1 MSKTKLIVA
10 VFAAVIAI
18 SAVASATASAGW
30 RVGGV
35 LLAAGSKQKLMTSG
49 IVEQPALLQGGG
61 AEISCGRVGQ
71 EDITGVAPEIEGTN
85 KGSATSVTFHECV
98 GSGVC
103 PIAGNTITTVPV
115 LITELTLDG
124 TLAVKGAFVPETKT
138 TFTTIKFEGAEC
150 ALLGTQPVT
159 GKASFLAFT
168 GQDERTF
175 QSVLLF
181 SEAGKLK
188 IGSSEAKL
196 HGRGLLSTAN
206 LVPWSFI

>member
-10 VFAAVIAI
+10 VFAAMVAI
-18 SAVASATASAGW
+18 SAVTSATAFAGW
-30 RVGGV
+30 KVGGTE
-35 LLAAGSKQKLMTSG
+35 LAAGAKQKLMTSG
-49 IVEQPALLQGGG
+49 IVEQPAILEGIGFK
-61 AEISCGRVGQ
+61 ITCGRTGK

-85 KGSATSVTFHECV
+85 KGGATSVTFHECAGEEPCAI
-98 GSGVC
+98 GS
-103 PIAGNTITTVPV
+103 NTITTVPV
-115 LITELTLDG
+115 LLTELTLDG

-150 ALLGTQPVT
+150 ALTGTQPVT

-181 SEAGKLK
+181 SETGKLK
-188 IGSSEAKL
+188 VGSSEAKL

-206 LVPWSFI
+206 LVPWSYV